1 MDKAR
6 PFGVV
11 FADRHAQQLM
21 TPEVAILFTNDK
33 VCIRGI
39 SEQEPMPILITRGVE
54 IAAYDREPIPE
65 ARHAWGDEGTV
76 SASEVRDSSSRAFNL
91 PRAPR
96 SYERVG
102 VHVEFP
108 LFDKDGRRKETVSW
122 FEVYGEY
129 VEQPGGPLVQID
141 LKTVKDHINQL
152 PATTTGKILGLTKT
166 TYVTFT
172 PFCEPID
179 ET

>member
-1 MDKAR
+1 M
-6 PFGVV
+6 
-11 FADRHAQQLM
+11 
-21 TPEVAILFTNDK
+21 
-33 VCIRGI
+33 
-39 SEQEPMPILITRGVE
+39 
-54 IAAYDREPIPE
+54 
-65 ARHAWGDEGTV
+65 
-76 SASEVRDSSSRAFNL
+76 
-91 PRAPR
+91 
-96 SYERVG
+96 
-102 VHVEFP
+102 
-108 LFDKDGRRKETVSW
+108 DGRRKETVSW